1 MKRRTFFK
9 TTALSGSVVALGGA
23 SACVPQKP
31 EESAKPDF
39 TVFDLNEITIG
50 ELQQKMES
58 GVLTAVQV
66 CEKYLERIKRVD
78 PVLKSVIELNPDAVV
93 IARQLDEERKTGK
106 VRGPL
111 HGIPVL
117 IKDNIDTFDKMQTTA
132 GSLALSGHIAN
143 TDAFIVK
150 KLRDAGAVLLGK
162 TNLSEW
168 ANFRSTNS
176 SSGWSGRGGQVRN
189 PYCLDR
195 SPCGSSSGTGAAVAA
210 NLCAIGI
217 GTETNGSIVC
227 PSGINGLVGI
237 KPTLGLW
244 SRRGIIPIAHSQDT
258 AGPMARTVTDAAIL
272 LGAIAAFDPT
282 DAETHLEKGEY
293 FTDYTQFLVADGLRG
308 MRIGI
313 VSELKSYNALVDEL
327 FRQAVDV
334 LKKGGAEFEA
344 EIKFENLQ
352 KADELSYQVLL
363 YEFKADLNKY
373 LEEHSGAPVKS
384 MAEIIRFNKNNSAS
398 EMPWFGQEIFEL
410 AETKGD
416 LTTPE
421 YLEAL
426 KDAKRF
432 TGKEG
437 IDAIMDKYKLD
448 ALIAPTN
455 GPSWTIDWVNGDHF
469 TGGSSSPAAIS
480 GYPNISVP
488 MGFVH
493 GLPVGIS
500 FFGRAWS
507 EPVLL
512 KIAYAYEQATQ
523 HRKAPEFKET
533 IL

>member
-1 MKRRTFFK
+1 MT
-9 TTALSGSVVALGGA
+9 
-23 SACVPQKP
+23 
-31 EESAKPDF
+31 
-39 TVFDLNEITIG
+39 
-50 ELQQKMES
+50 
-58 GVLTAVQV
+58 
-66 CEKYLERIKRVD
+66 
-78 PVLKSVIELNPDAVV
+78 
-93 IARQLDEERKTGK
+93 
-106 VRGPL
+106 
-111 HGIPVL
+111 
-117 IKDNIDTFDKMQTTA
+117 
-132 GSLALSGHIAN
+132 
-143 TDAFIVK
+143 
-150 KLRDAGAVLLGK
+150 
-162 TNLSEW
+162 
-168 ANFRSTNS
+168 
-176 SSGWSGRGGQVRN
+176 
-189 PYCLDR
+189 
-195 SPCGSSSGTGAAVAA
+195 
-210 NLCAIGI
+210 
-217 GTETNGSIVC
+217 
-227 PSGINGLVGI
+227 
-237 KPTLGLW
+237 
-244 SRRGIIPIAHSQDT
+244 
-258 AGPMARTVTDAAIL
+258 RTVTDAAIL
-272 LGAIAAFDPT
+272 LGAVAAFDPT

-293 FTDYTQFLVADGLRG
+293 FSDYTQFLVADGLKG

-313 VSELKSYNALVDEL
+313 VSELKSYNAMVYEL

-334 LKKGGAEFEA
+334 LKKGGAEIEA
-344 EIKFENLQ
+344 DVNFENLQ

-373 LEEHSGAPVKS
+373 LEEHAGAPVKS
-384 MAEIIRFNKNNSAS
+384 MADIIEFNKNNSAS

-410 AETKGD
+410 AQAKGD

-512 KIAYAYEQATQ
+512 KIAYAFEQATH
-523 HRKAPEFKET
+523 HRKAPGFRET
-533 IL
+533 VME

>member
-9 TTALSGSVVALGGA
+9 TTALSGSVVALAGA
-23 SACVPQKP
+23 AACTQKQTEQP
-31 EESAKPDF
+31 AKPDF

-58 GVLTAVQV
+58 GVLTAVQI
-66 CEKYLERIKRVD
+66 CEKYLERIKQVD

-258 AGPMARTVTDAAIL
+258 AGPMARTVTDGAIL

-293 FTDYTQFLVADGLRG
+293 FTDYTQFLVADGLKG

-313 VSELKSYNALVDEL
+313 VSELKSYNTMVDEL
-327 FRQAVDV
+327 FRQAADV
-334 LKKGGAEFEA
+334 LKKGGAEIEA

-410 AETKGD
+410 AENKGD

-512 KIAYAYEQATQ
+512 KIAYAFEQATQ